1 VSNFPSVSSTQ
12 KWVLNDS
19 RIDKFLNE
27 NPPENL
33 TKNNFFFLTRILYI
47 YVIPF
52 SRVIFY
58 YLKQFFI
65 SGNKNKKMITS
76 LILHSGRGYDNNN
89 IQKFFQINTNEVYL
103 IYAFSLTD
111 YMKYEKLSIFILLR
125 NLAKAIADY
134 KSVLTMK
141 FPDEIIG
148 ILYDNTAN
156 ISVFTY
162 LISFFQQF
170 KETHPGCTVYSSGAT
185 LPSHAAILSEYRT
198 INIYHGL
205 MDRINLSTF
214 PEYDS
219 VCVYSY
225 DEKRYFENIGVTSK
239 VYVYPAIK
247 NKLHNKN
254 VILFMADDASRVDSK
269 ELSDLIY
276 QFKLHGHSIF
286 MKMHPLH
293 NASREFKSEYEVED
307 IVWNNIFDTSELEIL
322 SGEDATFVLKEK
334 QPSFVVGWHSTAL
347 CEALNSNVIPII
359 MSDSSRDSSLGV
371 YPSERRS
378 LLWPVECNTIN
389 NLISNYSSYE
399 DTIYMLKT
407 R

>member
-19 RIDKFLNE
+19 RIDKFVNE
-27 NPPENL
+27 NPSENL

-58 YLKQFFI
+58 YLKQFI
-65 SGNKNKKMITS
+65 VSGNKNKKKITS

-89 IQKFFQINTNEVYL
+89 IQKIFQINTNEMYL

-148 ILYDNTAN
+148 ILYENTGN

-170 KETHPGCTVYSSGAT
+170 KEKHPGCTVYSSGAI

-198 INIYHGL
+198 INIYHGV
-205 MDRINLSTF
+205 MGKINLSTF

-225 DEKRYFENIGVTSK
+225 DEKKYFESIGVTSK

-276 QFKLHGHSIF
+276 QFKLHGYSIF

-293 NASREFKSEYEVED
+293 NVSREFKSEYGLED
-307 IVWNNIFDTSELEIL
+307 IEWNNIFDTSELEIL
-322 SGEDATFVLKEK
+322 SGEDATFVLIEK
-334 QPSFVVGWHSTAL
+334 QPSFVVGWQSTAL
-347 CEALNSNVIPII
+347 CEALNSNVIPIM
-359 MSDSSRDSSLGV
+359 MSDSSRDTSLDV
-371 YPSERRS
+371 YPAERRA
-378 LLWPVECNTIN
+378 LVWPVECNIIK
-389 NLISNYSSYE
+389 NLLLNYSSYE

>member
-1 VSNFPSVSSTQ
+1 MSNFPSVSSTQ

-19 RIDKFLNE
+19 RIDKFVNE
-27 NPPENL
+27 NPSENL
-33 TKNNFFFLTRILYI
+33 TKNNFFFLTRIIYI

-58 YLKQFFI
+58 YLKQFI
-65 SGNKNKKMITS
+65 VSGNKNKKKITS

-89 IQKFFQINTNEVYL
+89 IQKIFQINTNEMYL

-148 ILYDNTAN
+148 ILYENTGN

-170 KETHPGCTVYSSGAT
+170 KEKHPGCTVYSSGAI
-185 LPSHAAILSEYRT
+185 LPSHAAILSEYRA
-198 INIYHGL
+198 INIYHGV
-205 MDRINLSTF
+205 MGKINVSTF

-225 DEKRYFENIGVTSK
+225 DEKKYFESIGVTSK

-276 QFKLHGHSIF
+276 QFKLHGYSIF

-293 NASREFKSEYEVED
+293 NVSREFKSEYGLED
-307 IVWNNIFDTSELEIL
+307 IEWNNIFDTSELEIL
-322 SGEDATFVLKEK
+322 SGEDATFVLIEK
-334 QPSFVVGWHSTAL
+334 QPSFVVGWQSTAL
-347 CEALNSNVIPII
+347 CEALNSNVIPIM
-359 MSDSSRDSSLGV
+359 MSDSSRDTSLDV
-371 YPSERRS
+371 YPAERRA
-378 LLWPVECNTIN
+378 LVWPVECNIIK
-389 NLISNYSSYE
+389 NLLLNYSSYE